1 MPATLSISDRQ
12 LAISATEGIRHFE
25 AADWSLSA
33 RPTEE
38 FLATLAL
45 RLVLAGYLVG
55 SVDKLVGAD
64 GATSMTVEI
73 DGQSAPGERQQAAK
87 MLVAPLGA
95 YVQLANLRF
104 VSSAND
110 TGAIP
115 IPLLIVGGIVAVTV
129 VVARSYVVMYVA
141 EKASE
146 IVDAALKRNAASK
159 EIQQA
164 DAEVMK
170 LVNNHVQ
177 REQEVGKTMPLDEAT
192 RTAIRN
198 LETRVGSLVK
208 ASYESIPTPSFPS
221 WVWPAAGLTA
231 VAVVTAII
239 VWKRKAA

>member
-1 MPATLSISDRQ
+1 V
-12 LAISATEGIRHFE
+12 GVRHLQI
-25 AADWSLSA
+25 ADWSLST

-55 SVDKLVGAD
+55 TVEKTTAAD
-64 GATSMTVEI
+64 GSTSVTVEL
-73 DGQSAPGERQQAAK
+73 DGRPAPSERQEAAK

-95 YVQLANLRF
+95 YIELANLRF
-104 VSSAND
+104 SSAAND

-141 EKASE
+141 EQAKE
-146 IVDAALKRNAASK
+146 IVDGALKRNAASK

-164 DAEVMK
+164 DAEVLK

-177 REQEVGKTMPLDEAT
+177 REQETGKAMPLDEAT
-192 RTAIRN
+192 RTAIKN

-208 ASYESIPTPSFPS
+208 ASYENIPKPGFPS

-231 VAVVTAII
+231 VAVVTAIV
-239 VWKRKAA
+239 VWKRKER